1 MLSSAFFNWKGL
13 LLWSNHFYGLCA
25 IILSIESSLIL
36 LDTLPSLYVLALI
49 YFSTVAFYSY
59 AYLKETSSGI
69 YDERSR
75 WYNKFNR
82 YLLIRQC
89 FLVLAVIYIAFIKL
103 KIIEVFFSL
112 NLIVQMVLL
121 FSCLLSFLYYFP
133 STKIKQFKSI
143 RKWGVTKSLS
153 IAWVWSIT
161 CCLIPVLLTT
171 QGINTNSFSAV
182 HFLLYII
189 QLYVFILLLAILFD
203 IKDLARD
210 KEELVHTIVLKYGV
224 EHTIKKFATPL
235 MFFYLFVSCLIY
247 YLFQQTVIYLLS
259 QIMLIVMIYFVIAV
273 IRKVKAVHYNILY
286 IDGLILV
293 KALLGIAYT
302 SFCY

>member
-25 IILSIESSLIL
+25 IILSIESSLVL

-69 YDERSR
+69 YDERSS

-89 FLVLAVIYIAFIKL
+89 FLGLTVIYIAVIKL
-103 KIIEVFFSL
+103 KGIEVFFSL
-112 NLIVQMVLL
+112 NLIVQVVLL

-133 STKIKQFKSI
+133 STKIKQLKSI

-153 IAWVWSIT
+153 IAWVWAIT

-182 HFLLYII
+182 HFLLYGF
-189 QLYVFILLLAILFD
+189 QLFIFILLLAILFD
-203 IKDLARD
+203 IKDLVSD

-224 EHTIKKFATPL
+224 EYTIKKFATPL
-235 MFFYLFVSCLIY
+235 MVVYILISCLIY
-247 YLFQQTVIYLLS
+247 YLFHQTVLYLLS
-259 QIMLIVMIYFVIAV
+259 QLMLILMVYFVIEV
-273 IRKVKAVHYNILY
+273 IKKVKTIHYNILY
-286 IDGLILV
+286 IDGLMIV
-293 KALLGIAYT
+293 KALLGIAYA
-302 SFCY
+302 SFY